1 MAAPHPKQLASFVRA
16 TAVLALSASQQE
28 AWLASLAIQVPVD
41 ELALEFDDGHHLL
54 PQWVD
59 AGWLPSASVPAFSVL
74 DRALAEMSGKE
85 HADLWSLTA
94 LHDAPEWAHV
104 RALAA
109 EVLLAL

>member
-1 MAAPHPKQLASFVRA
+1 
-16 TAVLALSASQQE
+16 
-28 AWLASLAIQVPVD
+28 
-41 ELALEFDDGHHLL
+41 
-54 PQWVD
+54 
-59 AGWLPSASVPAFSVL
+59 
-74 DRALAEMSGKE
+74 MSGKE